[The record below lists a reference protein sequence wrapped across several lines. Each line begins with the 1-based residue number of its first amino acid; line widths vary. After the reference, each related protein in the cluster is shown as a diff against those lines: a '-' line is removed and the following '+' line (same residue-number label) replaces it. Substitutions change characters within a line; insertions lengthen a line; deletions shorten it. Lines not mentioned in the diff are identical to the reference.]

1 MPRTKPGGI
10 QALKDMVS
18 ELKDSMEKGF
28 GEMSKRLMDLDGKA
42 SEGFADVR
50 AALQRSDEAVR
61 EEMQEGMVK
70 LHEALKASDQKLAK
84 QLEKASLTNTEVVT
98 GVKRELGKLGLC
110 LEALPLESLGS
121 LCGAV
126 DEVKKDLERSAKAAK
141 DDQSALRAVLSDAVS
156 AMQVMSL
163 KVDALQA
170 QVSQLSLK
178 LDKSAEEMVRLI
190 RDGDEAAERAATQ
203 AQDCFEAALEALKTS
218 ESAGALQAALRGQ
231 RAELLKAL
239 GDLHTANK
247 DEV

>member
-1 MPRTKPGGI
+1 M

-70 LHEALKASDQKLAK
+70 LHEALKASDQELARKLD
-84 QLEKASLTNTEVVT
+84 KASLTNMEVVK
-98 GVKRELGKLGLC
+98 GVKSELTKLGGC
-110 LEALPLESLGS
+110 LEALPLESLES

-126 DEVKKDLERSAKAAK
+126 DEMKKDLERSAKAAK
-141 DDQSALRAVLSDAVS
+141 DDQQALRAVLSDAVS
-156 AMQVMSL
+156 AVQVMSL

-190 RDGDEAAERAATQ
+190 RDGDEVAKRAAVQ

-239 GDLHTANK
+239 GDLHTSNK

>member
-1 MPRTKPGGI
+1 VQELR
-10 QALKDMVS
+10 DMIT
-18 ELKDSMEKGF
+18 ELKEAMASGL

-70 LHEALKASDQKLAK
+70 LHEALKASDQELARKLD
-84 QLEKASLTNTEVVT
+84 KASLTNMEVVK
-98 GVKRELGKLGLC
+98 GIKSELGKLGLC
-110 LEALPLESLGS
+110 LEALPLESLES

-126 DEVKKDLERSAKAAK
+126 DEMKKDLERSAKAAK

-156 AMQVMSL
+156 AVQVMSL

-190 RDGDEAAERAATQ
+190 RDGDEAAKRAATQ

-218 ESAGALQAALRGQ
+218 ESGALQAALRGQ